1 MPVRVGVDI
10 GGTFTDA
17 VHVDGAGRATVAKTR
32 TTPGEIARGFLDA
45 LQVLGE
51 RAGTDPAAIA
61 YLAHGTTIA
70 TNAIVQARTA
80 RVALVTTEGFR
91 DTLEIGTQLRAHLYD
106 LRAPNPPP
114 LVPRDLRFEVRER
127 IGPAGDVVRALDDA
141 DVAAVAERIRAS
153 GAEAIAVAFLF
164 SFLNPEHEERA
175 ARILHDRTGLEVTRS
190 SQVSPE
196 VREYPRS
203 ATTAINASLL
213 PLVGGYVRDLAAQLQ
228 EAGVDAPL
236 HLMRSSGGVAR
247 AADAAALPV
256 GLISSGPAAGVLGAA
271 RVAAMAG
278 VADAL
283 TIDVGGT
290 TADVALV
297 IGGEPQLRYRGSV
310 AGHPVALP
318 QVDVGSIGAGG
329 GSIARVDRFGALT
342 VGPESAGADPGPAAY
357 GMGGNEATVTDA
369 HVVLGTLDPAR
380 FLGGRAPLDAGLAR
394 AAIERSVAGPLGLS
408 AEDAAAAVVRVLS
421 ANMAAA
427 LRVISVARGHDPR
440 RLGLVALGGAGP
452 MHAPQIAD
460 ELGIARIVIPRW
472 PGITAALGLLG
483 ADVRHDLARGFVLPA
498 GAALAPALDAVL
510 AALAEEAAP
519 LLQGARS
526 QLRWSVDVRYR
537 GQAYELTVPLAARP
551 VTDATIE
558 RAMRGFHAAHRRAY
572 GHATPGAPTEIVTV
586 RAVAR
591 QAVVAPPITEAPA
604 EARPVG
610 SRAVHGVRHAVHD
623 RLALDEAT
631 VLAGPAIVEQED
643 STVHVPAGWTLRGA
657 PGGTLLLER
666 G

>member
-1 MPVRVGVDI
+1 LRVGVDI

-17 VHVDGAGRATVAKTR
+17 VHVDGVGRATVAKTR
-32 TTPGEIARGFLDA
+32 TTPDAIARGFLDA

-70 TNAIVQARTA
+70 TNAIVQGRTA
-80 RVALVTTEGFR
+80 RIALVTTEGFR

-114 LVPRDLRFEVRER
+114 LVPRELRFEVPER
-127 IGPAGDVVRALDDA
+127 VGPLGEVVRALDDA
-141 DVAAVAERIRAS
+141 DVAAVADEIRAS

-164 SFLNPEHEERA
+164 SFLNPAHEERA

-196 VREYPRS
+196 LREYPRS

-213 PLVGGYVRDLAAQLQ
+213 PLVGGYVRDLAERLEA
-228 EAGVDAPL
+228 AGVRAPL

-256 GLISSGPAAGVLGAA
+256 GLISSGPAAGVIGAA
-271 RVAAMAG
+271 RVAALAG

-329 GSIARVDRFGALT
+329 GSIARVDRFGSLT

-357 GMGGNEATVTDA
+357 GMGGVEATVTDA

-380 FLGGRAPLDAGLAR
+380 FLGGRAPLDAGLAH
-394 AAIERSVAGPLGLS
+394 AAVERSVAGPLGLS
-408 AEDAAAAVVRVLS
+408 VEDAAAAVVRVLS

-440 RLGLVALGGAGP
+440 RFALVALGGAGP
-452 MHAPQIAD
+452 MHAPQVAD
-460 ELGIARIVIPRW
+460 ELGIDRIVIPRW

-483 ADVRHDLARGFVLPA
+483 ADVRHDLARGFVPPA
-498 GAALAPALDAVL
+498 GAALAPALDA
-510 AALAEEAAP
+510 ALAGLEAEVRP
-519 LLQGARS
+519 LVAGARS
-526 QLRWSVDVRYR
+526 QLRWSLDVRYR
-537 GQAYELTVPLAARP
+537 GQAYELTVPLPARP
-551 VTDATIE
+551 ATDATLA

-572 GHATPGAPTEIVTV
+572 GHSTPTAPTEIVTV
-586 RAVAR
+586 RCRATIALP
-591 QAVVAPPITEAPA
+591 APAITEAPGT
-604 EARPVG
+604 ARPVG
-610 SRAVHGVRHAVHD
+610 SRTVHGVRHAVHD
-623 RLALDEAT
+623 RVSLDERSS
-631 VLAGPAIVEQED
+631 LAGPAIVEQED
-643 STVHVPAGWTLRGA
+643 STVTVPRGWTLTGA